1 MKNVLLIGAGRGG
14 TALLHMLLEMEYIR
28 VLAVADVNIQAEG
41 IDVAKKYNI
50 RTCTNWFDCYT
61 EEVDI
66 VFEATGK
73 KDVLESLQAQ
83 VKSGTTIVPSRIARL
98 FFSLIEEKDNLINTL
113 NQQSSIQETILNS
126 THDGMIAVNDK
137 SEVLFFNQA
146 ASKMS
151 GIESKDAIGRHI
163 QDVLISSGLPRV
175 IQTKNEEHNKKQ
187 RFENGLTILTT
198 RVPLFE
204 GERCIGA
211 LAIFKDV
218 TEIVEMAE
226 QVTNLKSIQ
235 TMLEAIIHSSDDA
248 ISVVDERGNGIMIN
262 PAYSRLTGLKREEVI
277 NKPATADI
285 SEGESMHLKVLKTR
299 KAVRGVPLKVGPG
312 KRDVVVNVAPV
323 IVDGEIKGSVGVIH
337 DVSEIKSLNRELK
350 RAKQLLESLQAK
362 YSFDE
367 IVGSS
372 SEMQVAIEQAKMAAS
387 TPVTILL
394 RGESGTGKELFA
406 HAIHNESKRCHAPFI
421 RVNCAALTESL
432 LESELFGYE
441 DGAFSGA
448 RRGGK
453 KGLFEEA
460 EQGSIF
466 LDEIGELSS
475 NMQAKLLRVLQEKEI
490 VRVGGTKAISIDVR
504 VIAATNVHLERAI
517 VEKEFREDL
526 YYRLNKMPIY
536 IPPLRE
542 RTGDLLELSSHLI
555 AKLNQDYGRYL
566 HRLTVEAL
574 NYLKSYHWPGNV
586 RELENVLARAMI
598 YMEAGVTEISKEH
611 LPLLY
616 DKGTMPVQP
625 GIRPTQTEGKSLQ
638 ELMETYERNVLKE
651 TIEQCGGNKTA
662 AAKRLNISIRSLYYK
677 LEKANLD

>member
-14 TALLHMLLEMEYIR
+14 TALLHMLLEMEHIE
-28 VLAVADVNIQAEG
+28 VLAVVDIDPHALG
-41 IDVAKKYNI
+41 IEVAKKHQI
-50 RTCTNWFDCYT
+50 KTSHNWLDHYT
-61 EEVDI
+61 EEIDI
-66 VFEATGK
+66 VFEATGRN
-73 KDVLESLQAQ
+73 DVLQSLREH
-83 VKSGTTIVPSRIARL
+83 VKEGTTIVPSRIARL
-98 FFSLIEEKDNLINTL
+98 FFTLLEEKDFLIQKL

-126 THDGMIAVNDK
+126 THDGMIAVNAK
-137 SEVLFFNQA
+137 SQVLFFNQA

-151 GIESKDAIGRHI
+151 GIQSEDAIGVHI
-163 QDVLISSGLPRV
+163 QEVLPSSGLPRV
-175 IQTKNEEHNKKQ
+175 IKSKREEHNRTQ
-187 RFENGLTILTT
+187 RFENGTTILTT
-198 RVPLFE
+198 RVPMFE
-204 GERCIGA
+204 EDRCIGG

-248 ISVVDERGNGIMIN
+248 ISVVDEHGNGIMIN
-262 PAYSRLTGLKREEVI
+262 PAYSRLTGLKKEEVI
-277 NKPATADI
+277 NQPATADI
-285 SEGESMHLKVLKTR
+285 SEGESMHLRVLETR
-299 KAVRGVPLKVGPG
+299 KAVRGVPLKVGPN
-312 KRDVVVNVAPV
+312 KRDVIVNVAPV
-323 IVDGEIKGSVGVIH
+323 IVDGEIKGSVGVLH

-350 RAKQLLESLQAK
+350 RAKRLLESLKAK

-372 SEMQVAIEQAKMAAS
+372 SEMQVAIEQAKIAAS

-406 HAIHNESKRCHAPFI
+406 HAIHNESNRRSFPFI
-421 RVNCAALTESL
+421 RVNCAALSETL

-441 DGAFSGA
+441 EGAFSGA

-453 KGLFEEA
+453 KGLFEDA

-517 VEKEFREDL
+517 VKKEFREDL

-542 RTGDLLELSSHLI
+542 RVNDLHQLTQHLLT
-555 AKLNQDYGRYL
+555 KLNQDYGRYV
-566 HRLTVEAL
+566 HELTNEAL
-574 NYLKSYHWPGNV
+574 HYLKAYHWPGNV

-598 YMEAGVTEISKEH
+598 YMEAGATKITKQH
-611 LPLLY
+611 LPILTE
-616 DKGTMPVQP
+616 KVQAP
-625 GIRPTQTEGKSLQ
+625 SPPMGKLNVDENKTLQ
-638 ELMETYERNVLKE
+638 EMMEEYERNVLKQ

-677 LEKANLD
+677 LDKANID

>member
-1 MKNVLLIGAGRGG
+1 MKNVLLIGAGIGG
-14 TALLHMLLEMEYIR
+14 TALLQMLLDMEHIE
-28 VLAVADVNIQAEG
+28 VQAV
-41 IDVAKKYNI
+41 IDVDLKAKGIELAKRHHI
-50 RTCTNWFDCYT
+50 KTNSNWKEYYT
-61 EEVDI
+61 EDIDI
-66 VFEATGK
+66 VFEATGR
-73 KDVLESLQAQ
+73 KDVLESLQAHI
-83 VKSGTTIVPSRIARL
+83 KEGTTIVPSRIARL
-98 FFSLIEEKDNLINTL
+98 FFTLIEEKDFLIQKL
-113 NQQSSIQETILNS
+113 NQHSSIQETILNS
-126 THDGMIAVNDK
+126 THDGMIAVNAE
-137 SEVLFFNQA
+137 SQVLFFNKA

-151 GIESKDAIGRHI
+151 GIKSEDAIGVHI
-163 QDVLISSGLPRV
+163 QEVLPNSGLPRV
-175 IQTKNEEHNKKQ
+175 IQTKKEEHNKKQ
-187 RFENGLTILTT
+187 HFENGTTILTT
-198 RVPLFE
+198 RVPMFE
-204 GERCIGA
+204 EDKCIGG

-248 ISVVDERGNGIMIN
+248 ISVVDEHGNGIMIN
-262 PAYSRLTGLKREEVI
+262 PAYSRLTGLKKEEVI
-277 NKPATADI
+277 NQPATADI
-285 SEGESMHLKVLKTR
+285 SEGESMHLRVLETR
-299 KAVRGVPLKVGPG
+299 KAVRGVPLKVGPS
-312 KRDVVVNVAPV
+312 KRDVIVNVAPV
-323 IVDGEIKGSVGVIH
+323 IVDGQIKGSVGVLH
-337 DVSEIKSLNRELK
+337 DVSEIKSLNKELK
-350 RAKQLLESLQAK
+350 QAKRLLESLKAK

-372 SEMQVAIEQAKMAAS
+372 QEMQVAIEQAKIAAS

-406 HAIHNESKRCHAPFI
+406 HAIHNESNRRHYPFI
-421 RVNCAALTESL
+421 RVNCAALSETL

-441 DGAFSGA
+441 EGAFSGA

-542 RTGDLLELSSHLI
+542 RINDLSQLAKHLLM
-555 AKLNQDYGRYL
+555 KLNEDYGRYV
-566 HRLTVEAL
+566 HGLTEDAL
-574 NYLKSYHWPGNV
+574 NYLKTYHWPGNV

-598 YMEAGVTEISKEH
+598 YMEAGSTKITKQH
-611 LPLLY
+611 LPIL
-616 DKGTMPVQP
+616 TEETPQISSNQP
-625 GIRPTQTEGKSLQ
+625 AFRDEHKTLQ
-638 ELMETYERNVLKE
+638 ELMEEYERSVIMKS
-651 TIEQCGGNKTA
+651 IEECAGNKTA

-677 LEKANLD
+677 LDKMDID

>member
-1 MKNVLLIGAGRGG
+1 MKNVLLIGAGIGG
-14 TALLHMLLEMEYIR
+14 TALLQMLLDMEHIE
-28 VLAVADVNIQAEG
+28 VQAV
-41 IDVAKKYNI
+41 IDVDLKAKGIELAKRHHI
-50 RTCTNWFDCYT
+50 KTSSNWKEYYT
-61 EEVDI
+61 EDIDI
-66 VFEATGK
+66 VFEATGR
-73 KDVLESLQAQ
+73 KDVLESLQAHI
-83 VKSGTTIVPSRIARL
+83 KEGTTIVPSRIARL
-98 FFSLIEEKDNLINTL
+98 FFTLIEEKDFLIQKL
-113 NQQSSIQETILNS
+113 NQHSSIQETILNS
-126 THDGMIAVNDK
+126 THDGMIAVNAE
-137 SEVLFFNQA
+137 SQVLFFNKA

-151 GIESKDAIGRHI
+151 GIKSEDAIGVHI
-163 QDVLISSGLPRV
+163 QEVLPNSGLPRV
-175 IQTKNEEHNKKQ
+175 IQTKKEEHNKKQ
-187 RFENGLTILTT
+187 HFENGTTILTT
-198 RVPLFE
+198 RVPMFE
-204 GERCIGA
+204 EDKCIGG

-248 ISVVDERGNGIMIN
+248 ISVVDEHGNGIMIN
-262 PAYSRLTGLKREEVI
+262 PAYSRLTGLKKEEVI
-277 NKPATADI
+277 NQPATADI
-285 SEGESMHLKVLKTR
+285 SEGESMHLRVLETR
-299 KAVRGVPLKVGPG
+299 KAVRGVPLKVGPS
-312 KRDVVVNVAPV
+312 KRDVIVNVAPV
-323 IVDGEIKGSVGVIH
+323 IVDGQIKGSVGVLH
-337 DVSEIKSLNRELK
+337 DVSEIKSLNKELK
-350 RAKQLLESLQAK
+350 QAKRLLESLKAK

-372 SEMQVAIEQAKMAAS
+372 QEMQVAIEQAKIAAS

-406 HAIHNESKRCHAPFI
+406 HAIHNESNRRHYPFI
-421 RVNCAALTESL
+421 RVNCAALSETL

-441 DGAFSGA
+441 EGAFSGA

-542 RTGDLLELSSHLI
+542 RINDLSQLAKHLLT
-555 AKLNQDYGRYL
+555 KLNEDYGRYV
-566 HRLTVEAL
+566 HGLTEDAL
-574 NYLKSYHWPGNV
+574 NYLKTYHWPGNV

-598 YMEAGVTEISKEH
+598 YMEAGSTKITKQH
-611 LPLLY
+611 LPILT
-616 DKGTMPVQP
+616 DEPPQISSNQP
-625 GIRPTQTEGKSLQ
+625 AFRDEHKTLQ
-638 ELMETYERNVLKE
+638 ELMEEYERSVIMKS
-651 TIEQCGGNKTA
+651 IEECAGNKTA

-677 LEKANLD
+677 LDKMDID